1 MTGAF
6 QTHMK
11 INWLF
16 FKFRSTSGQKIIN
29 NVWHFSCKG
38 NGNVES
44 STVCLSMFVRVW
56 GVHVFTFIWRAG
68 TSVSNYV
75 VKIVNVS
82 IPGHIQHRHRHEKNT
97 SEVFSRFMAS
107 TNTHIQR
114 YLGTPRE
121 NSWNKNKQ
129 AKKQKLLKIKAM
141 NKCTEE
147 KEEKENHP
155 LVQNWRI
162 TIGFS

>member
-29 NVWHFSCKG
+29 NVWHFSCQG

-44 STVCLSMFVRVW
+44 STVCLCMFVRVW

-82 IPGHIQHRHRHEKNT
+82 IPGHIQHRHRHEKIHLKY
-97 SEVFSRFMAS
+97 FQDLWLPL
-107 TNTHIQR
+107 THIFKDIWEHLEKIPGTKTSKQR
-114 YLGTPRE
+114 
-121 NSWNKNKQ
+121 NK
-129 AKKQKLLKIKAM
+129 
-141 NKCTEE
+141 
-147 KEEKENHP
+147 
-155 LVQNWRI
+155 
-162 TIGFS
+162 SS